1 MILYQY
7 GEDESSPGVIFNDK
21 MQDKESFWAKTRRG

>member
-21 MQDKESFWAKTRRG
+21 VQDKESFWAKPRRG